1 MSKEKEERQEDLMID
16 ALSKVYSGL
25 LSLRI
30 MYKTTNTLLE
40 RFSEV
45 LSDLIKESSKMS
57 STLASH
63 DKVIRD
69 LIKSVRDMERR
80 LSTLE
85 EDVIALS
92 KHLSEVDDFIRY
104 HITSQKLLLVEQLS
118 SLRSDTDK
126 LTDSLKDSLNEMLF
140 DRASINRNLQAIYGE
155 LKQLRELISLLSMRI
170 AKLESTFKNLK
181 TNMKIEV
188 R

>member
-1 MSKEKEERQEDLMID
+1 MSKEKGNEDLIID

-40 RFSEV
+40 KFNKV

-57 STLASH
+57 STLSSH
-63 DKVIRD
+63 DEAIKD
-69 LIKSVRDMERR
+69 LIKSIKDMERR

-85 EDVIALS
+85 ENMIALS
-92 KHLSEVDDFIRY
+92 KHLNEVDEFIRY

-118 SLRSDTDK
+118 SIRSDTNK
-126 LTDSLKDSLNEMLF
+126 LTESLRDSLNEMVF
-140 DRASINRNLQAIYGE
+140 DRASINRDLQAIYGE
-155 LKQLRELISLLSMRI
+155 LKQLRELTSLLSMRI
-170 AKLESTFKNLK
+170 AKLESIFKNLK

>member
-1 MSKEKEERQEDLMID
+1 MSKEKGNEGLMID

-40 RFSEV
+40 KF
-45 LSDLIKESSKMS
+45 KEILDNLVKEYSKMS
-57 STLASH
+57 STLSSH
-63 DKVIRD
+63 DEVIKD
-69 LIKSVRDMERR
+69 LIKSINNMERR
-80 LSTLE
+80 LSMLE
-85 EDVIALS
+85 ENVVALS
-92 KHLSEVDDFIRY
+92 KHLNEVNDFIKY

-118 SLRSDTDK
+118 SIRSDTDK
-126 LTDSLKDSLNEMLF
+126 LAESLKDSLNEMVF
-140 DRASINRNLQAIYGE
+140 DRANINRNLQAIYGE
-155 LKQLRELISLLSMRI
+155 LKQLRELTSLLSMRL
-170 AKLESTFKNLK
+170 AKLESIFKNLK